1 MGFSTENGVNPRSP
15 DKTHV
20 DKFISALK
28 HAKNLAFFPFLPSPN
43 PLTPFALQGY
53 NFYNKWGKVVKG
65 VESMFIGEYQH
76 NMDVKGRVAVPAK
89 FRNKLSGGAIVTRG
103 LDKCLFLFS
112 AEEWEKLAEKIIS
125 LPLTQAD
132 SRAFSRLM
140 LAGAADCEID
150 AQGRILI
157 PDYLRKYAGLE
168 KEVVVA
174 GLYNRAEIWD
184 MARWNGYKAETEEK
198 SEEIAERMGELG
210 L

>member
-1 MGFSTENGVNPRSP
+1 
-15 DKTHV
+15 
-20 DKFISALK
+20 
-28 HAKNLAFFPFLPSPN
+28 
-43 PLTPFALQGY
+43 
-53 NFYNKWGKVVKG
+53 
-65 VESMFIGEYQH
+65 MFIGEYQH

-112 AEEWEKLAEKIIS
+112 TEEWEKLAEKIVS
-125 LPLTQAD
+125 LPLTQSN

-150 AQGRILI
+150 AQGRILV
-157 PDYLRKYAGLE
+157 PDYLREYAGLE
-168 KEVVVA
+168 KEVVVT

-184 MARWNGYKAETEEK
+184 MVRWNSYKSETESR
-198 SEEIAERMGELG
+198 SEEIAEKMGELG

>member
-1 MGFSTENGVNPRSP
+1 
-15 DKTHV
+15 
-20 DKFISALK
+20 
-28 HAKNLAFFPFLPSPN
+28 
-43 PLTPFALQGY
+43 
-53 NFYNKWGKVVKG
+53 
-65 VESMFIGEYQH
+65 VESVTYPTIEYKEMFIGEFQH
-76 NMDVKGRVAVPAK
+76 NIDVKGRIAVPAK
-89 FRNKLSGGAIVTRG
+89 FRNQLSGGAIVTRG

-112 AEEWEKLAEKIIS
+112 IAEWEKLAGKIVS
-125 LPLTQAD
+125 LPLTQAN

-140 LAGAADCEID
+140 LAGASDCEID

-168 KEVVVA
+168 KEVIIT

-184 MARWNGYKAETEEK
+184 LNCWNKYKMETESR

>member
-1 MGFSTENGVNPRSP
+1 
-15 DKTHV
+15 
-20 DKFISALK
+20 
-28 HAKNLAFFPFLPSPN
+28 
-43 PLTPFALQGY
+43 
-53 NFYNKWGKVVKG
+53 
-65 VESMFIGEYQH
+65 MFIGEYQH

-112 AEEWEKLAEKIIS
+112 SEEWEKLAEKIVS
-125 LPLTQAD
+125 LPLTQAN

-150 AQGRILI
+150 AQGRILV
-157 PDYLRKYAGLE
+157 PDYLRKYASLE

-184 MARWNGYKAETEEK
+184 MGRWNSYKAETEEK